1 MRTAFDILVGNIL
14 REGRS
19 LERSSSGPKD
29 DNVTVIMGTVTGLNW
44 LEVVSSGT
52 FVNMTIS

>member
-1 MRTAFDILVGNIL
+1 MRTAFEILVGNIL

-19 LERSSSGPKD
+19 LERSSSAPHD